1 MCTVVVWA
9 NCCAG
14 AAADS
19 HPVTREAGID
29 YYSPIM
35 TLLPGY
41 DTGTEVS
48 WLVPI
53 YCAGS
58 LATGVIALG
67 PLGSARREL
76 LYTKEVRNW
85 WQHLK

>member
-1 MCTVVVWA
+1 MMCTVVWA

-29 YYSPIM
+29 YYSPTRM
-35 TLLPGY
+35 RSGY
-41 DTGTEVS
+41 DTGTETS
-48 WLVPI
+48 GLVPF
-53 YCAGS
+53 YCVGS
-58 LATGVIALG
+58 LTTGVMALG

-76 LYTKEVRNW
+76 L
-85 WQHLK
+85 